1 MTIRKGL
8 LIAAFVCL
16 LLATFG
22 VNLVPAINPLA
33 AGLAIWVLSL
43 LV

>member
-8 LIAAFVCL
+8 LIVALIFFLFASL
-16 LLATFG
+16 G
-22 VNLVPAINPLA
+22 MNLTTPINPLA
-33 AGLAIWVLSL
+33 AGLAFWVLSL